1 MLGVRDA
8 PHALRPWLLPAFEED
23 RLKLVSCR
31 VFEGE
36 QHFFGRGHK
45 KVMRWY
51 EPICAVAPVPSQS

>member
-8 PHALRPWLLPAFEED
+8 P

-51 EPICAVAPVPSQS
+51 CTP